1 MIMNFKKH
9 RNFRKEGKS
18 MRFARRLSETVK
30 SCFSTFQL
38 LNFSTLLA
46 VALCAATSSAD
57 VPQVLTYRG
66 VLKRTGGYERATSLE
81 LTFRLYDSKT
91 PDTALWAR
99 TMRVPVDTNGVFYAE
114 LSDLKGHD
122 PDGIGYTF
130 ADAMG
135 AIKGTP
141 EIGLTPPDSPE
152 LKPRQKLATAPRAAR
167 AARAKAADLVYAP
180 TGAYAQGVN
189 IDAAAVGSVTVQDG
203 ASLAAFPPNCSLT
216 SLEKGT
222 VRELGGGKSQIT
234 VRDVRASRPNWP
246 ACFTQEG
253 LNYTVGSAPCDMILT
268 YEGADGAFN
277 VIVPAGGKIDGQN
290 SAAQTIYGTAFGNP

>member
-1 MIMNFKKH
+1 MKRVIY
-9 RNFRKEGKS
+9 GK
-18 MRFARRLSETVK
+18 V
-30 SCFSTFQL
+30 
-38 LNFSTLLA
+38 LLA
-46 VALCAATSSAD
+46 FSLMFFTSAAFAD
-57 VPQVLTYRG
+57 VPQALTYRG
-66 VLKRTGGYERATSLE
+66 VLRRTGGYERATSLE

-114 LSDLKGHD
+114 LSDRNGND

-152 LKPRQKLATAPRAAR
+152 LKPRQKLSTAPRAAR
-167 AARAKAADLVYAP
+167 ASRAKAADVVYAP

-189 IDAAAVGSVTVQDG
+189 IDVAAVASVTVQEG
-203 ASLAAFPPNCSLT
+203 ASLAAFPPNCALT

-222 VRELGGGKSQIT
+222 VRELGGGKTQIV
-234 VRDVRASRPNWP
+234 VRDVKASRPNWP

-253 LNYTVGSAPCDMILT
+253 LNYTAGSAPCDMILT

-277 VIVPAGGKIDGQN
+277 VIVPAGGKINDGN
-290 SAAQTIYGTAFGNP
+290 ADVQTIYGTAFGNP

>member
-1 MIMNFKKH
+1 MNYARKH
-9 RNFRKEGKS
+9 
-18 MRFARRLSETVK
+18 
-30 SCFSTFQL
+30 FSTFQL
-38 LNFSTLLA
+38 FNFSTLL
-46 VALCAATSSAD
+46 VAALFAATSSAD

-114 LSDLKGHD
+114 LSDRNGND

-152 LKPRQKLATAPRAAR
+152 LKPRQKLSTAPRAAR
-167 AARAKAADLVYAP
+167 ASRAKAADVVYAP

-189 IDAAAVGSVTVQDG
+189 IDVAAVASVTVQEG

-222 VRELGGGKSQIT
+222 VRELGGGKTQI
-234 VRDVRASRPNWP
+234 VGRDVKAARPNWP

-253 LNYTVGSAPCDMILT
+253 LNYTAGSAPCDMILT

-277 VIVPAGGKIDGQN
+277 VIVPAGGKINDGN
-290 SAAQTIYGTAFGNP
+290 ADVQTIYGTAFGNP